1 MINLCALLRTSN
13 VLPSIV
19 LTALFSTPAAY
30 AGVDIDPTDIMMS
43 DMKWSLKP
51 GTVDGYRYVPTV
63 RYVPFAK
70 EKRVYRIRLYK
81 GKKVVL
87 DASAGK
93 DDNMSFVFVAR
104 PLAKAV
110 LAKRTQLTYDGPA
123 RLSGDVTSKLPIIWK
138 PAGEQEPMITIGEY
152 SGGAHCCYT
161 YTSYLLGSKV
171 RKLENPAGGDS
182 VVTFG
187 RLRGS
192 DQMIAVAYDTSY
204 GYWNACFADSPA
216 PLVVME
222 LKNGKWQ
229 LAPDKMRVQA
239 FAPDMVAKAVA
250 DCKSTIASASIGRK
264 LAAAQFSLEPTI
276 WATMLEFIYTGQ
288 ANNAWKFLDDIWPE
302 GKVGVLQPFPKE
314 LKLDQAEFK
323 KLFKAKLH
331 DDAFFKELVALN
343 KGQEL

>member
-1 MINLCALLRTSN
+1 MIKLSRLLWASIL
-13 VLPSIV
+13 LPSIL
-19 LTALFSTPAAY
+19 LTALLAPAAY
-30 AGVDIDPTDIMMS
+30 AGPDIDPTDIMMS

-51 GTVDGYRYVPTV
+51 GTVDGYRYVPAV

-81 GKKVVL
+81 GKKVVF
-87 DASAGK
+87 DVSADK
-93 DDNMSFVFVAR
+93 SDNMSFVFVAR

-138 PAGEQEPMITIGEY
+138 PAGERESMITIGEY

-187 RLRGS
+187 RLRGN

-222 LKNGKWQ
+222 LKNGKWL
-229 LAPDKMRVQA
+229 LAADEMRVQE

-250 DCKSTIASASIGRK
+250 DCKSTIASATIDRK
-264 LAAAQFSLEPTI
+264 LGADQFSLEPTI

-288 ANNAWKFLDDIWPE
+288 ASNAWKFLDDIWPE
-302 GKVGVLQPFPKE
+302 GKIGVLQPFPKE
-314 LKLDQAEFK
+314 LKLDKAEFK
-323 KLFKAKLH
+323 KVFKSKLRE
-331 DDAFFKELVALN
+331 DVFFKELVDLN